1 MRKNCTYR
9 NIEKIPIRTFIQ
21 VDIHLCV
28 SNSNESCKRPIQP
41 KCTMPYYIKTAMYD
55 KNCEPLVERDFEG

>member
-1 MRKNCTYR
+1 MRKNCTCR
-9 NIEKIPIRTFIQ
+9 NIEKIPIRIFIQ

-28 SNSNESCKRPIQP
+28 INSKESCKRAIQP

-55 KNCEPLVERDFEG
+55 KNGEPLVELDFEG